1 MDEQKFR
8 EQFPNSELKFHEP
21 LKFYTYTKTG
31 GPCDVLVFPK
41 SAEEIQAIIH
51 YANSIHEPVMVLG
64 NSSNVIIRDGG
75 IPGVVLMLT
84 TMDHMH
90 IKGDRLIAEAGA
102 KIIDASQL
110 AGDAA
115 LTGLEFACGIPG
127 SIGGAI
133 YMNAGAYGGEVSQV
147 IESVDVISLGGRICT
162 LQAEQLD
169 LAYRYSN
176 LQITGDIVL
185 RVVFKLAKGDQTA
198 IKAKMAELT
207 EMREAKQPLEL
218 PSCGSVFKRPEGYF
232 TGKLIQEAGLQGHT
246 VGGAQVSQKH
256 AGFIVNVGEATAT
269 DYVNMITY
277 IQGVIWRENQVKL
290 EPEVRIIGRE
300 LNN

>member
-1 MDEQKFR
+1 MEEKKFR
-8 EQFPNSELKFHEP
+8 TQFPDSEMKFHEP

-41 SAEEIQAIIH
+41 SMTEIQAIIH
-51 YANSIHEPVMVLG
+51 YANSTHEPLMVLG

-75 IPGVVLMLT
+75 VPGIVLMLT
-84 TMDHMH
+84 AMDGMKVDGH
-90 IKGDRLIAEAGA
+90 KLIAAAGA
-102 KIIDASQL
+102 KIIAASQL
-110 AGDAA
+110 AGEAA

-133 YMNAGAYGGEVSQV
+133 YMNAGAYGGEVSEV
-147 IESVDVISLGGRICT
+147 IESVDVLTLGGRLET
-162 LQAEQLD
+162 LKAADLD
-169 LAYRYSN
+169 FAYRYSN

-185 RVVFKLAKGDQTA
+185 RVVFNLEKGNQDD

-207 EMREAKQPLEL
+207 ELREAKQPLEL

-246 VGGAQVSQKH
+246 IGGAQISKKH
-256 AGFIVNVGEATAT
+256 AGFIVNIGDATAT
-269 DYVNMITY
+269 DYVAMIKHV
-277 IQGVIWRENQVKL
+277 QEVIWHENQVML

-300 LNN
+300 LNC